1 MAKTREQKTQDLQKL
16 VDSLNSS
23 KLAVLT
29 DYRGLDVP
37 SINELRNTGR
47 ERGIRFAVAKNTLL
61 KKAVSESTK
70 EVGDMSVFVGPMA
83 VAFGTDEVEAAK
95 LVVEFAKTNEAVEV
109 LGAINETGDILSKEQ
124 VMALAALPSRDQLL
138 AQVVGTIAA
147 PVTGFVRVMNANL
160 SGLVQVLNSVREKQE
175 NAA

>member
-1 MAKTREQKTQDLQKL
+1 MAKTREQKTEDLQKL

-47 ERGIRFAVAKNTLL
+47 EKGIRFTVAKNTLL
-61 KKAVSESTK
+61 KRAIADSNK
-70 EVGDMSVFVGPMA
+70 EVSDLSVFVGPMA
-83 VAFGTDEVEAAK
+83 VAFGADEVEAAK
-95 LVVEFAKTNEAVEV
+95 LVVDFAKTNEAVDV
-109 LGAINETGDILSKEQ
+109 LGAINEHGEVLTKEQ
-124 VMALAALPSRDQLL
+124 VKALAALPSREQLL

-160 SGLVQVLNSVREKQE
+160 SGLVQVLNAVREKQE